1 MGLFPDE
8 GHDAIP
14 ERGLRERKTVRF
26 NIIEEHRSAFSVG
39 RMCHVMDVSPRR
51 LPAFCTRPA
60 SRKQRSDMMTLAH
73 IKEHSRLSLGS
84 YDRPRMTEEL
94 KEISLT
100 VGRRRVGRLMLQ
112 NSISVVRHHCPAIV
126 CLQTMREAQTQ
137 GDNRQQSQVQHRA

>member
-39 RMCHVMDVSPRR
+39 RMCHVMDVSPHR

-73 IKEHSRLSLGS
+73 IKEQSRLRLGS
-84 YDRPRMTEEL
+84 YGKPRMTEGL
-94 KEISLT
+94 KEIGLDI
-100 VGRRRVGRLMLQ
+100 GRRRVGRLMFQ
-112 NSISVVRHHCPAIV
+112 NGISFVRTAN
-126 CLQTMREAQTQ
+126 TR
-137 GDNRQQSQVQHRA
+137 